1 MKLSELS
8 DITVLARSR
17 QVLNGRHISLENAK
31 KSGYDECAAY
41 DYIGRNLSYQ
51 SRADAALLDAISEW
65 LSVQV
70 AALDVELIRLGVT
83 PDTDI

>member
-8 DITVLARSR
+8 DINAIAQSR
-17 QVLNGRHISLENAK
+17 QTLKNRYIAL
-31 KSGYDECAAY
+31 ECARKQGYEKCAVY

-65 LSVQV
+65 LSVHV

-83 PDTDI
+83 PDI